1 MKYIDE
7 NGLLYLI
14 QKIKTLLN
22 GKVDK
27 VEGKGL
33 STNDLT
39 DELKQKIIDAG
50 SSSFSGAYSDLTGK
64 PKINNVELGA
74 NNTLADLGIQ
84 AAGDYATNE
93 ELTNKLKTKVDAVSG
108 KGLSTNDYTSA
119 EKEKLSNIAENA
131 QVNVIETIKVNG
143 TTKTVTDKAVNINV
157 PTALSELNNDKNFV
171 SDSNYVHTDNNF
183 TTSLKNKLNGIADG
197 AQVNVIETVKVN
209 GKAITPT
216 EKVVDITTP
225 TKVSDLNNDSKFQTE
240 SEVTSKINSAISDK
254 VTTAQMNSA
263 ISTATNDMAT
273 QTWVNSQLAN
283 INKKEVVTSIS
294 QMTDSNTIYLIAN
307 AGESNNIYDEY
318 IVINGTPE
326 KIGTTEVDLTNYV
339 KTSDLIAITNP
350 EIEEIFSSAI

>member
-1 MKYIDE
+1 M
-7 NGLLYLI
+7 
-14 QKIKTLLN
+14 N

-64 PKINNVELGA
+64 PKINNVDLGA
-74 NNTLADLGIQ
+74 NNTLVDLGIQ

-93 ELTNKLKTKVDAVSG
+93 ELTNKLKTKVDAVPG

-143 TTKTVTDKAVNINV
+143 TTKTITDKAVNINV
-157 PTALSELNNDKNFV
+157 PTSLSE
-171 SDSNYVHTDNNF
+171 
-183 TTSLKNKLNGIADG
+183 
-197 AQVNVIETVKVN
+197 
-209 GKAITPT
+209 
-216 EKVVDITTP
+216 
-225 TKVSDLNNDSKFQTE
+225 LNNDSKFQTE

-273 QTWVNSQLAN
+273 QTWVNAQLAN

-339 KTSDLIAITNP
+339 KTSDLTAITNP